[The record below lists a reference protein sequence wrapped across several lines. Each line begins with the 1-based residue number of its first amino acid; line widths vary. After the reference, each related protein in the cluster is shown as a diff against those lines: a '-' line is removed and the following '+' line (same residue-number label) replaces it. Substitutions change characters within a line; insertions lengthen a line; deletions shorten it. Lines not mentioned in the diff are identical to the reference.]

1 MKRSKKLIISLG
13 AVLPM
18 VGTLALSSCGK
29 MAQASKPYEF
39 KADADFR
46 KAAFGNIGTIN
57 QVKNVV
63 ENSLQIPK
71 DMPASMASDA
81 GAAAMGSGT
90 GATMPTTMADMNM
103 MNKSSTTIREASGEN
118 GGTNPAGT
126 GSGTES
132 TSTGGTAETA
142 AKPAAESSP
151 KPAEQMFMGAWKQFR
166 AIIDKMTDDEAKNK
180 ANEAIK
186 TFKADFKT
194 KFGELLKFGGD
205 NMTALTNG
213 SATLEQLNAARDSFV
228 AKWKEVFTVYNTFG
242 KALNQS
248 VIFDTTKTLR
258 ELAQAGDGLK
268 TFYKL
273 NNVDVYNFSKP
284 VAGDSY
290 NDLARF
296 FEALN
301 GFLGT
306 QFSNNSTPENV
317 FKLFGN
323 IMALLMDREL
333 RIIDGAINAVQLTTP
348 ANNKAGVEAKLL
360 ANLNKN
366 STILARF
373 NKATEVV
380 KSVKDQTD
388 MWAAN
393 AIIKKEGDAQSKL
406 EMAIAKANPESAKTL
421 TSLKDA
427 LYGNASNK
435 NMFARNGLL
444 KSVDSLNKTLQSAKS
459 YVSSSYTSLD
469 SFVSFYKMTN
479 STWMDGV
486 GIFVNTRPIAGLDTT
501 KIDALAPAANTDAML
516 FTEIKTQLKALI
528 AATPSLT
535 KVGDGQDVKSA
546 FYLNQMV
553 RTITSDNQARLA
565 SIGEGVDGFKN
576 YANMTL

>member
-18 VGTLALSSCGK
+18 VGGLALSSCGK
-29 MAQASKPYEF
+29 MAQASKQYEF

-46 KAAFGNIGTIN
+46 KAAFGNIGTIG
-57 QVKNVV
+57 QVANVV
-63 ENSLQIPK
+63 NNSLQIPK
-71 DMPASMASDA
+71 MMA
-81 GAAAMGSGT
+81 
-90 GATMPTTMADMNM
+90 
-103 MNKSSTTIREASGEN
+103 
-118 GGTNPAGT
+118 
-126 GSGTES
+126 
-132 TSTGGTAETA
+132 STGGTAGGEMKMGMA
-142 AKPAAESSP
+142 ADGMPGTMVMTNSGSTGSGNGESTRSSLTLVEENGAAGTGAPAAAAPSQ
-151 KPAEQMFMGAWKQFR
+151 PAASAPAVTEQMFTGAWKHFR
-166 AIIDKMTDDEAKNK
+166 HIVDEMTNNEEKNK
-180 ANEAIK
+180 AQTALM
-186 TFKADFKT
+186 TFKTDFT
-194 KFGELLKFGGD
+194 AKFKEFLNFGGSD
-205 NMTALTNG
+205 MDVLKNG
-213 SATLEQLNAARDSFV
+213 SASLEQLNTARTNYV
-228 AKWKEVFTVYNTFG
+228 AKWKEVFGVYNKLG
-242 KALNQS
+242 EALKQTS
-248 VIFDTTKTLR
+248 TFDTTKTLR
-258 ELAQAGDGLK
+258 ELSQAGEGLK
-268 TFYKL
+268 DFYKL
-273 NNVDVYNFSKP
+273 GDVNVYSFAKP

-306 QFSNNSTPENV
+306 QFEKNATKTDV

-323 IMALLMDREL
+323 MMALLMDREL

-348 ANNKAGVEAKLL
+348 ANNKPGIEAKLL
-360 ANLNKN
+360 ANLNKG

-406 EMAIAKANPESAKTL
+406 QMAVAKANEESKKVLSKLSDAIYGSESNMPGFAKKGL
-421 TSLKDA
+421 LNSVDA
-427 LYGNASNK
+427 LSK
-435 NMFARNGLL
+435 QL
-444 KSVDSLNKTLQSAKS
+444 KAAES
-459 YVSSSYTSLD
+459 YVSSNYTSLD
-469 SFVSFYKMTN
+469 NFVSFYKMTN
-479 STWMDGV
+479 STWMDAV
-486 GIFVNTRPIAGLDTT
+486 GIFLNTRPIAGLTN
-501 KIDALAPAANTDAML
+501 DAIEKLAPAADTDAML

-576 YANMTL
+576 YANMSL

>member
-63 ENSLQIPK
+63 ENSLQIP
-71 DMPASMASDA
+71 ADA
-81 GAAAMGSGT
+81 
-90 GATMPTTMADMNM
+90 
-103 MNKSSTTIREASGEN
+103 
-118 GGTNPAGT
+118 PAGT
-126 GSGTES
+126 MMSGTAMGTNNGAGGNTTSSRSSLVLVEGDTSGSGG
-132 TSTGGTAETA
+132 TGGTDSSTA
-142 AKPAAESSP
+142 PAPATPAAQPEA

-166 AIIDKMTDDEAKNK
+166 AIIDKMTDGEAKNK

-301 GFLGT
+301 SFLGT

-348 ANNKAGVEAKLL
+348 TNNKAGVEAKLL
-360 ANLNKN
+360 ANLNKG

-393 AIIKKEGDAQSKL
+393 AIIKKEGNAQSKL
-406 EMAIAKANPESAKTL
+406 QMAVAKANEESKKVLSKLSDAIYGNEANMPGFTKKGL
-421 TSLKDA
+421 LNSVDA
-427 LYGNASNK
+427 LSK
-435 NMFARNGLL
+435 QL
-444 KSVDSLNKTLQSAKS
+444 KAAES
-459 YVSSSYTSLD
+459 YVSSNYTSLD
-469 SFVSFYKMTN
+469 NFVSFYKMTN
-479 STWMDGV
+479 STWMDAV
-486 GIFVNTRPIAGLDTT
+486 GIFLNTRPIAGLTN
-501 KIDALAPAANTDAML
+501 DAIEKLAPAADTDAML

-576 YANMTL
+576 YANMSL